1 MDVSFLPGSLVRTS
15 VERLRNSFC
24 SRVSGVVAV
33 VALVAVVVALH
44 GSFAGKAQ
52 TAQAA
57 TKADRASSENAKSGE
72 PAEHRATVAA
82 DAAKGQRLFVQYG
95 CSECHLSKGQGARS
109 TGARLGP
116 PQIPQAAF
124 VNYVRE
130 PTGEMPPY
138 TRKTVS
144 DEELADMY
152 AFLQLIP
159 PTPSWKTI
167 PLLNQ

>member
-1 MDVSFLPGSLVRTS
+1 MDVSFLPGWLARML
-15 VERLRNSFC
+15 VERLRNRLR

-33 VALVAVVVALH
+33 VIVAAVVAALH
-44 GSFAGKAQ
+44 GPSAGKAQ
-52 TAQAA
+52 TAAKA
-57 TKADRASSENAKSGE
+57 TRASSGNAKNGE
-72 PAEHRATVAA
+72 TGEHQATVAS
-82 DAAKGQRLFVQYG
+82 DAAKGQQLFVQYG
-95 CSECHLSKGQGARS
+95 CAECHLSKGQGARS